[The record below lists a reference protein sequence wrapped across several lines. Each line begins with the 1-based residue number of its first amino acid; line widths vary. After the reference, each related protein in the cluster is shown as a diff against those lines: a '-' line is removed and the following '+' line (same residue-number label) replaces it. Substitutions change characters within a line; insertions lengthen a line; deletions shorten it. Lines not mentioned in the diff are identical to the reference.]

1 MHLKNRDESSL
12 GSIAPILLP
21 ILSGIVPTLYHYSNN
36 VKNLV
41 LTNLYQMLALNIL
54 WAILVYFLLLVLY
67 RFEARKASIA
77 AFLFLVY
84 FNVYGLVYRYLLDAD
99 IIRIK
104 HYTFLPL
111 VLMLAIYSM
120 FGVTQLKNSILL
132 AAWRNLI
139 LMISAL
145 VLINSTSIALAET
158 KRWWSSR
165 SVVVATLQEEIS
177 LKQNRP
183 DIYYIVLDEFAG
195 FQAMRDYWNYEEV
208 DDFVRFLTDRGFFI
222 AEASHGASKSTL
234 HETTSRLNYQ
244 TYSLDMDTQIVFNH
258 RANNRVMRYLKAQG
272 YTTVVFD
279 EMKLGVPAAKP
290 IEADYL
296 YVYGDPSILQES
308 TITDRLYLDE
318 FGQLILG
325 NTMLSVIPRSY
336 YNRNAVTDPHYTMIR
351 YTVEHVADPAIPSP
365 KFVYVHLLLPHPPF
379 MFTRDGDIEFDHFTD
394 WNYYLDNY
402 IYSIKVAQE
411 MINNILLEADSA
423 NPPVIILQSDH
434 GARMESNVESIFLPN
449 YPEEYKTLIMNAFYI
464 PGYDY
469 STLSQNLDPVN
480 TFPIV
485 FNYLFDTNIPLVK

>member
-1 MHLKNRDESSL
+1 MRLKNIDESSL
-12 GSIAPILLP
+12 NFIAPILLP

-36 VKNLV
+36 VKNLA
-41 LTNLYQMLALNIL
+41 LANLYQMLALNVI
-54 WAILVYFLLLVLY
+54 WAIFVYFPLLVLY

-77 AFLFLVY
+77 AFVFLVY
-84 FNVYGLVYRYLLDAD
+84 FNVYGLVYKYLLDAD

-111 VLMLAIYSM
+111 VLMFAAYSM
-120 FGVTQLKNSILL
+120 LCVTHLKNSILL
-132 AAWRNLI
+132 TIWRNLV
-139 LMISAL
+139 LMVSAL
-145 VLINSTSIALAET
+145 VLINSMSIALAET
-158 KRWWSSR
+158 KRWWSGR
-165 SVVVATLQEEIS
+165 SVVAATLQEEVS

-208 DDFVRFLTDRGFFI
+208 DDFVRYLTERGFFV
-222 AEASHGASKSTL
+222 AEASHGDSKSTV
-234 HETTSRLNYQ
+234 HEITSRLNYQ
-244 TYSLDMDTQIVFNH
+244 KYSLDTDIQVVFNH
-258 RANNRVMRYLKAQG
+258 MANSRVIRYLKAQG

-279 EMKLGVPAAKP
+279 ETKLGIPAARP

-296 YVYGDPSILQES
+296 YEYGDPSILQDS
-308 TITDRLYLDE
+308 TLTNRLYLDE

-325 NTMLSVIPRSY
+325 NTMFSVIPISY
-336 YNRNAVTDPHYTMIR
+336 YSRNAVTDPHHTMIR
-351 YTVEHVADPAIPSP
+351 YTVEHVANPAIPSP

-379 MFTRDGDIEFDHFTD
+379 MFTREGDIEFGHFTD

-402 IYSIKVAQE
+402 IYSMKVAQE
-411 MINNILLEADSA
+411 MISNILLASNST

-449 YPEEYKTLIMNAFYI
+449 YPEEYKTLIMNTLYI

-469 STLSQNLDPVN
+469 STLPQDLDPVN

-485 FNYLFDTNIPLVK
+485 FNYLFDTDIPLVK